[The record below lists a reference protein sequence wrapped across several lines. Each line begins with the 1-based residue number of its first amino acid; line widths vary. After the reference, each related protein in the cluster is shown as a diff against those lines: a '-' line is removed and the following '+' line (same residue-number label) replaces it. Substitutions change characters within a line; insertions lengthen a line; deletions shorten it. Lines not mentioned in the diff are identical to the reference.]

1 MASLLTTNL
10 VFAGD
15 AYKNNVVDVKVNK
28 ESSNAVKVTIY
39 TDRPYTEPVVV
50 NKKANN
56 KYVILMPETKSS
68 LKSAP
73 SVSNVSGTVSNVSVN
88 TQAVSSG
95 KGYTKIIITSE
106 KAITVVPHTQQLS
119 SAAKHTQTATQ
130 TAQQK
135 ARQEA
140 KAKQI
145 AAQKAAQQEAKAKQI
160 AAQKAAQK
168 KAQQEAKAKQ
178 IAAQKAAQQ
187 KAQQE
192 AKAKQIAAQRLHSKR
207 LSKRLRL
214 NKLLLKKHQ
223 NL

>member
-1 MASLLTTNL
+1 MSDANRKNKLSVLLMASLLTTNL

-15 AYKNNVVDVKVNK
+15 TYKNNVVDVKVNK

-88 TQAVSSG
+88 TQAVSGG

-145 AAQKAAQQEAKAKQI
+145 AAQKAA
-160 AAQKAAQK
+160 
-168 KAQQEAKAKQ
+168 
-178 IAAQKAAQQ
+178 
-187 KAQQE
+187 
-192 AKAKQIAAQRLHSKR
+192 
-207 LSKRLRL
+207 
-214 NKLLLKKHQ
+214 
-223 NL
+223 